1 MFRGRL
7 AVVWLMKGI
16 MTWIPLDQHAL
27 AQVFPEVERVCI
39 KVARVTSNVA
49 QVGLKVAQV

>member
-1 MFRGRL
+1 M
-7 AVVWLMKGI
+7 WLMEGI

-27 AQVFPEVERVCI
+27 AQVLPEVERV
-39 KVARVTSNVA
+39 TFNVA